1 MKLTVQEETLL
12 SLIQSVGGSYCAS
25 ADAQISSEVRRAAN
39 RLERKGL
46 LRIEDT
52 QDGPRFTAL
61 GGGNA

>member
-1 MKLTVQEETLL
+1 MKLTPSEQTLL

-46 LRIEDT
+46 LRIEET
-52 QDGPRFTAL
+52 QDGPRFTAT
-61 GGGNA
+61 GDNNV